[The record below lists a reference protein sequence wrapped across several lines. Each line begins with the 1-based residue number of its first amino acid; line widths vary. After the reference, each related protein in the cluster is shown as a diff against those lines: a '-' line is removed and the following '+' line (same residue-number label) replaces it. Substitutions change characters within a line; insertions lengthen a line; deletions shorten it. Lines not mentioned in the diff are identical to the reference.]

1 MDTRTRIAV
10 AAVAGVAALLGPAAA
25 QATALPL
32 DGIHITGQVIP
43 GGADGQPH
51 ELFCP
56 APQSAYSG
64 GFAISASEGARLA
77 PEPTDV
83 IESHP
88 NANATGWIV
97 TVRKHQFRSGHPEH
111 PDHPGNPDHPDYPD
125 YPEHP
130 EHPEHPER
138 SKDPHVEPAD
148 LVIHLT
154 CTEGMPTHG
163 M

>member
-1 MDTRTRIAV
+1 MDRRTRLVV
-10 AAVAGVAALLGPAAA
+10 ATVAGVAALLGPAAT

-32 DGIHITGQVIP
+32 DGSHITGQVIP

-64 GFAISASEGARLA
+64 GFAISAGEGARLA
-77 PEPTDV
+77 PEPADV

-88 NANATGWIV
+88 NANATGWVV
-97 TVRKHQFRSGHPEH
+97 TVRKHQIRTGHPEH
-111 PDHPGNPDHPDYPD
+111 ADNPDSPDHR
-125 YPEHP
+125 EHP
-130 EHPEHPER
+130 HM
-138 SKDPHVEPAD
+138 EPAD

>member
-1 MDTRTRIAV
+1 MDTRTRIAA
-10 AAVAGVAALLGPAAA
+10 AAVAGVTALLGPVATQAA
-25 QATALPL
+25 ALPL
-32 DGIHITGQVIP
+32 DAGSHITGQVIP

-64 GFAISASEGARLA
+64 GFAISASEGAHLA
-77 PEPTDV
+77 PEPADV

-97 TVRKHQFRSGHPEH
+97 TVRKHQIRSGQPEH
-111 PDHPGNPDHPDYPD
+111 PDHSGN
-125 YPEHP
+125 
-130 EHPEHPER
+130 PEHPER
-138 SKDPHVEPAD
+138 RANPHVEPAD

-154 CTEGMPTHG
+154 CTEGTPTHG